1 MSDTRAILLGE
12 AETLVRRQGY
22 SGFSYADLSAAVG
35 IRKASIHHHFRT
47 KEDLATALLAAYEAR
62 YRASLDGI
70 EREASDG
77 LSGILAYARLYL
89 GGAEQGLGCL
99 CAAFAT
105 EGERLPEGLR
115 REVGAF
121 FARHIAWIE
130 TRLRQGQADGS
141 VRASLEPAAQARLVV
156 AGLEGAL
163 VTERLLGGAEGFG
176 VVIEALRES
185 LTGQASSATN
195 RA

>member
-1 MSDTRAILLGE
+1 
-12 AETLVRRQGY
+12 
-22 SGFSYADLSAAVG
+22 
-35 IRKASIHHHFRT
+35 
-47 KEDLATALLAAYEAR
+47 
-62 YRASLDGI
+62 
-70 EREASDG
+70 
-77 LSGILAYARLYL
+77 
-89 GGAEQGLGCL
+89 
-99 CAAFAT
+99 
-105 EGERLPEGLR
+105 
-115 REVGAF
+115 F

-195 RA
+195 P